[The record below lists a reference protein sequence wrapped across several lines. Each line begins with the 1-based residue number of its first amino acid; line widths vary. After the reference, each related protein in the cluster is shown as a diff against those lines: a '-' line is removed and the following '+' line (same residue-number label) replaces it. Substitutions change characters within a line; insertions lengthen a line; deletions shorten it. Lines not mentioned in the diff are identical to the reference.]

1 MAVWQSCYLCN
12 KVIRALV
19 APQQAGIDAC
29 LPPNASQTSH
39 LSCHTSTYYKHEKH
53 RHSTLVLDSSVIFL
67 PEKAN
72 FELLSSFRHLY
83 FVYIADLEL
92 GMFRS

>member
-1 MAVWQSCYLCN
+1 MPPP
-12 KVIRALV
+12 KRF
-19 APQQAGIDAC
+19 PDF
-29 LPPNASQTSH
+29 LPIMTH
-39 LSCHTSTYYKHEKH
+39 VRKHKIH
-53 RHSTLVLDSSVIFL
+53 MRMTLVLDSSVIFL

>member
-1 MAVWQSCYLCN
+1 M
-12 KVIRALV
+12 
-19 APQQAGIDAC
+19 
-29 LPPNASQTSH
+29 PPPKRFPDFPPIMSH
-39 LSCHTSTYYKHEKH
+39 VYKHKKH
-53 RHSTLVLDSSVIFL
+53 MHSTLVLDSSVIFL

-92 GMFRS
+92 EMFRS

>member
-1 MAVWQSCYLCN
+1 M
-12 KVIRALV
+12 
-19 APQQAGIDAC
+19 
-29 LPPNASQTSH
+29 SH
-39 LSCHTSTYYKHEKH
+39 VYKHKKH

-72 FELLSSFRHLY
+72 FELLSSFRHLVY

>member
-1 MAVWQSCYLCN
+1 MAHVR
-12 KVIRALV
+12 KHKKHI
-19 APQQAGIDAC
+19 
-29 LPPNASQTSH
+29 
-39 LSCHTSTYYKHEKH
+39 HT
-53 RHSTLVLDSSVIFL
+53 TLVLDSSVIFL